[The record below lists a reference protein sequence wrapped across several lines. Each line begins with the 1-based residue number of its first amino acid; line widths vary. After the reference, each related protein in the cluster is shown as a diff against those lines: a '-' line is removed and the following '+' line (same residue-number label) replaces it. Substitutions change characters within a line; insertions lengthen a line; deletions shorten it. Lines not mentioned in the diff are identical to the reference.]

1 MIDAVN
7 TLNSLAEAHPDA
19 ESYVHNHALIRSTQL
34 QRGLKLYNK
43 AIVASLGAMLRNGE
57 PGRADGTG
65 RWNDVAGQ
73 YVPRREVKRILDAIA
88 NAASIRWKASTGH
101 STG

>member
-1 MIDAVN
+1 
-7 TLNSLAEAHPDA
+7 
-19 ESYVHNHALIRSTQL
+19 
-34 QRGLKLYNK
+34 
-43 AIVASLGAMLRNGE
+43 MLRNGE

-73 YVPRREVKRILDAIA
+73 YAPRREVKRILDAIA

>member
-1 MIDAVN
+1 MRIN

-19 ESYVHNHALIRSTQL
+19 GELRPQPRPDPLHAAA
-34 QRGLKLYNK
+34 RGLEALYNK
-43 AIVASLGAMLRNGE
+43 AIVASLGAMLGNGE

-73 YVPRREVKRILDAIA
+73 YVPRRR
-88 NAASIRWKASTGH
+88 
-101 STG
+101 